1 MAEISAQIVKELR
14 EKTGAGM
21 MDCKKALTEAN
32 GDVEKAIDWLR
43 QKGLAAAQKK
53 SARAASEGTVAS
65 YIHAGGKIG
74 VLVEINCETDFVAKT
89 DDFRNLVSDVAMH
102 IAAAA
107 PISVRREDV
116 PQAVVDRE
124 REVYKQQA
132 IESGKP
138 ANIAEKMVDG
148 RIDKFFKEQ
157 CLLEQQFVKNPDITI
172 QQLLTERVAKIGEN
186 LVIRR
191 FVRFQLG
198 EGLEKKGDDFA
209 AEVAKMA
216 GPKS

>member
-1 MAEISAQIVKELR
+1 MAEVTAQAVKELR

-21 MDCKKALTEAN
+21 LDCKKALVETS
-32 GDVEKAIDWLR
+32 GDFEKAVDWLR

-74 VLVEINCETDFVAKT
+74 VLIEVNCETDFVAKT
-89 DDFRNLVSDVAMH
+89 DDFRALVNDLAMH

-116 PQAVVDRE
+116 PQDVVARE
-124 REVYKQQA
+124 REIYKQQA
-132 IESGKP
+132 IEAGKP
-138 ANIAEKMVDG
+138 PNIAEKMVDG
-148 RIDKFFKEQ
+148 RVDKFFKEQ

-172 QQLLTERVAKIGEN
+172 QQLLTEKVAKIGEN
-186 LVIRR
+186 IVVRR

-198 EGLEKKGDDFA
+198 EGLEKKSDDFA

-216 GPKS
+216 GQK